1 MEFFS
6 LTIHARVA
14 TFPCFCF
21 HWRCDKVRLSHM
33 PFDDDLLLF
42 CHGDSLSAK
51 VIKEALDNFS
61 IISGLFPNGCKSNLF
76 FAGVKTV
83 RK

>member
-1 MEFFS
+1 
-6 LTIHARVA
+6 
-14 TFPCFCF
+14 
-21 HWRCDKVRLSHM
+21 M